1 MAEQHITQGFI
12 ETVFSDPQRA
22 TLAYPV
28 PVLQCL
34 HIKHLENKTG
44 NPGLERYRI
53 VLSDIR
59 NFVQCM
65 LATQANHVMHNNQLQ
80 RGSIVRLRQYQA
92 QSVKGKNLMMVL
104 DLEVIE
110 SLGTPEKIGDPK
122 PVDGVGAERQ
132 NTVIG
137 GAGFYGTKNEPA
149 QETKPAVA
157 RQPQGPSR
165 PVGGLGGGGGGRGS
179 SLASTIYPIEA
190 VSPFAT
196 KWTIKARV
204 TSKSE
209 IRHWHKQNGEGKL
222 FSFNLLDETS
232 EIRATAFNNEVDKF
246 YDLIQEGSVYY
257 ISTPC
262 RVSMA
267 KKQFSNLPNDYEL
280 MLESGTV
287 IEKAEDQSSVPQVR
301 YNFCNLRDLNEVE
314 KDATV
319 DVIGVVK
326 NVADVERITSKTT
339 QKEYEKRELTLVDDT
354 GYSVRVA
361 IWGRTATEFDAAPE
375 SVLAFKGTRVGEF
388 SGTKTLSLLSSG
400 TMTVDPD
407 IPEAHKIKGWYEA
420 DGRNSEFVTHKTGS
434 LGASTGRRD
443 EPKTAAQVKEA
454 TLGID
459 EMQYFTVKATIV
471 FLKQENYAYPA
482 CLNPECNKKVID
494 MGDGWKC
501 EKCNVTHDRPRWR
514 YILLM
519 GVCDHTGHLQLN
531 AFDDSARTI
540 LGHTADELKELEE
553 RNERVAS
560 VFEAASCRKW
570 EFRCRAKME
579 MYNDQA
585 RMRYNVMNVTPI
597 NYAAEGHKLAEMIK
611 QLGGW

>member
-1 MAEQHITQGFI
+1 MAEQQITQGFI
-12 ETVFSDPQRA
+12 ETVFIDPQRA
-22 TLAYPV
+22 AAQYPV

-34 HIKHLENKTG
+34 HIKHLENKNGNTG
-44 NPGLERYRI
+44 SERYRI

-92 QSVKGKNLMMVL
+92 QSVKGKNVMIVL
-104 DLEVIE
+104 DLEVIA

-122 PVDGVGAERQ
+122 SVEGGSAERQ
-132 NTVIG
+132 NTAIG
-137 GAGFYGTKNEPA
+137 GAGFYGTKNEPT
-149 QETKPAVA
+149 QETKPSVA
-157 RQPQGPSR
+157 RQGPSR
-165 PVGGLGGGGGGRGS
+165 PAGGFGGGGGGGGS

-190 VSPFAT
+190 VSMFAT

-222 FSFNLLDETS
+222 FSFNLLDETG

-262 RVSMA
+262 RVQMA

-326 NVADVERITSKTT
+326 EVGNVDQIHSKTT
-339 QKEYEKRELTLVDDT
+339 QKPYDKRELKLVDDT
-354 GYSVRVA
+354 GYSVRVT

-388 SGTKTLSLLSSG
+388 GGNKTLSLLSSG
-400 TMTVDPD
+400 TMSVDPD

-420 DGRNSEFVTHKTGS
+420 GGRNSEFATHKSTS
-434 LGASTGRRD
+434 LGAATGRRD
-443 EPKTAAQVKEA
+443 DIKTAAQVKEEH
-454 TLGID
+454 LGVD
-459 EMQYFTVKATIV
+459 NPQYFSIKATIV
-471 FLKQENYAYPA
+471 YLKQENYAYPA
-482 CLNPECNKKVID
+482 CLTQDCNKKVID

-519 GVCDHTGHLQLN
+519 GASDHTGNLQLN
-531 AFDDSARTI
+531 AFDDSARII
-540 LGHTADELKELEE
+540 LGHTADELKEMEE
-553 RNERVAS
+553 RDEKVAP

-579 MYNDQA
+579 MYNDEA
-585 RMRYNVMNVTPI
+585 RIRYNVMSVTPM
-597 NYAAEGHKLAEMIK
+597 NYASEGHKLAEMIK
-611 QLGGW
+611 QLSV